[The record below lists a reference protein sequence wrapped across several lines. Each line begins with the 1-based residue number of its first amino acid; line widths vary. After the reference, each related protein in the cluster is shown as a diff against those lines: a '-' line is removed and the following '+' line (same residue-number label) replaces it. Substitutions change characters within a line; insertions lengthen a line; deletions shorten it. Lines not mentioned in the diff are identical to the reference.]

1 MSEPLL
7 KCENNAILSKTILKN
22 CLFLLKYPILA
33 VLGLGE
39 ILNFQISSKKS
50 FITSTTGPSLSFPMI
65 KWSLHCSLTSLMMSP
80 FRNLV
85 HKTFEAP
92 KYEVYGKI
100 FLFSLFA
107 TCFIKGQP

>member
-50 FITSTTGPSLSFPMI
+50 FITSTTGPNPI
-65 KWSLHCSLTSLMMSP
+65 
-80 FRNLV
+80 
-85 HKTFEAP
+85 
-92 KYEVYGKI
+92 KI
-100 FLFSLFA
+100 FSVNFTLRLLEPISSTNFRVA
-107 TCFIKGQP
+107 